1 MHTFKGH
8 ARKYAQYAR
17 LQKYMPCAAMKCSCY
32 ISPQDGLCVLD
43 GMPEGRD
50 LTFCDGVPMMALF
63 SSKCSWKVFCTMS
76 LRIREAV
83 CSSRF
88 GSGNQ
93 YVASN
98 QVPDYPGCLCQN
110 ATLTAL
116 LFTKKMMKIEN
127 ADSTIMIHHDI

>member
-1 MHTFKGH
+1 MH
-8 ARKYAQYAR
+8 ARKYEQYAR
-17 LQKYMPCAAMKCSCY
+17 LRKYMLCAAMKCSCY

-50 LTFCDGVPMMALF
+50 LTFCDGVPMMALL
-63 SSKCSWKVFCTMS
+63 SSKCSWKVFCTI
-76 LRIREAV
+76 LYHVVADQGRNI
-83 CSSRF
+83 SSRF

-98 QVPDYPGCLCQN
+98 QAPDYPGCLCQN

-116 LFTKKMMKIEN
+116 LFTKKMMKIET